1 MSQGLNGREKD
12 YAVSV
17 TETATESWQALDHI
31 QDLLAIESLI
41 QSEADKGK
49 IEPIISRRVE
59 QLANEIDTH
68 IKIINTAMLGIHN
81 RAVIDIAAKVKDD
94 LRELKQL
101 LLR

>member
-1 MSQGLNGREKD
+1 M
-12 YAVSV
+12 
-17 TETATESWQALDHI
+17 
-31 QDLLAIESLI
+31 AIESLI